1 MADLP
6 NLPAVHLLLDPQV
19 PPGTAFDEAEVSPL
33 TVRLI
38 VHLFFPVNLGF
49 YFQLWNCLMMSRSAI
64 NVYMSAFLPSL
75 SEPPMFQSR
84 LYAAENTA
92 TERGAAIR
100 RLQEI
105 ILRLRML
112 LAPGVAP
119 PELDESVHWALLTL
133 K

>member
-19 PPGTAFDEAEVSPL
+19 PPGAAFDEAEVSPL

-38 VHLFFPVNLGF
+38 VHLFFLVNLGF

-64 NVYMSAFLPSL
+64 NAAFLPSL

-84 LYAAENTA
+84 FYAAENTA

-100 RLQEI
+100 RLQGI

-112 LAPGVAP
+112 LAPGVAS